1 MSEKKKFAVV
11 LSGCGVYDGAEIT
24 ETVSTLLAIEKA
36 GAEYEV
42 FAPDMEQRQ
51 VINHIN
57 GEEMHEARNVLVEA
71 ARIVRGDIKP
81 LSGFNADN
89 YDALMFP
96 GGFGAAKNLSSFA
109 FDGADCSIHPE
120 VEKAVRDT
128 NKADKPIG
136 ALCITPVI
144 MAKIFDEAKLT
155 IGSDQ
160 GVAEALQTMGATHVT
175 TTHAEV
181 VTDEKLKIAT
191 TPCYM
196 LDAKITQIAEG
207 AENIVNAVMKMIP

>member
-144 MAKIFDEAKLT
+144 MAKIFGEAKLT

>member
-24 ETVSTLLAIEKA
+24 ETVTTLLAIEKA

-57 GEEMHEARNVLVEA
+57 GEEMQEARNVLVEA

-81 LSGFNADN
+81 LSGFNAEN

-109 FDGADCSIHPE
+109 FDGPECSIHPE
-120 VEKAVRDT
+120 VEKAVRET
-128 NKADKPIG
+128 HKADKPIG

-144 MAKIFDEAKLT
+144 MAKIFGEAKLT

-160 GVAEALQTMGATHVT
+160 SVADALQAMGASHVN
-175 TTHAEV
+175 TTHGEV
-181 VTDEKLKIAT
+181 VTDKNLKIAT

-207 AENIVNAVMKMIP
+207 AENIVNAVMKMTS

>member
-24 ETVSTLLAIEKA
+24 ETVTTLLAIEKA

-71 ARIVRGDIKP
+71 ARIVRGAIKP
-81 LSGFNADN
+81 LSGYNADN

-109 FDGADCSIHPE
+109 FDGAECSVHPE

-144 MAKIFDEAKLT
+144 MAKIFGEAKLT

-160 GVAEALQTMGATHVT
+160 GVAEALQTMGATHVN

-181 VTDEKLKIAT
+181 VTDENLKIAT

-196 LDAKITQIAEG
+196 LDASITQIAEG
-207 AENIVNAVMKMIP
+207 AENIVKAVMKMTS